1 MKKLATLILAG
12 LALYT
17 TAGAVPSGVT
27 TPAAERDGV
36 LSKCKN
42 RCDEKERSSIVRCKK
57 EDKGHERYGEC
68 TRECSD
74 ENISCKKECEE
85 DSKH

>member
-1 MKKLATLILAG
+1 MKKLATLILVG

-17 TAGAVPSGVT
+17 TAGAVPPGVT
-27 TPAAERDGV
+27 VPTAEREGV
-36 LSKCKN
+36 AKCKN
-42 RCDEKERSSIVRCKK
+42 RCDEKERSCKITCKK

-74 ENISCKKECEE
+74 EKIKCKKECEE
-85 DSKH
+85 NPK